1 MDRYSLDHYYCKMK
15 FWKLFGNE
23 IRIFD
28 GSRQNLLLFVKQKAF
43 KLKESITIYGDE
55 SKSEELMR
63 INARSVI
70 DFGASYDVDDAK
82 TGQRIGTLR
91 RKGLKSILRDSWLI
105 LDASE
110 NEIGTIQEDSM
121 ALAMVRRLLSNLVPQ
136 TFSVTVNGQEAAEF
150 KQTFNPFVP
159 QVNIHFAQGSSMDKR
174 LGLAAAVLLQVIE
187 GRQQ

>member
-1 MDRYSLDHYYCKMK
+1 MK
-15 FWKLFGNE
+15 FWKIFGNE
-23 IRIFD
+23 IKIYD

-43 KLKESITIYGDE
+43 KLKESITIYADD
-55 SKSEELMR
+55 SRSEELMR
-63 INARSVI
+63 INARSII

-121 ALAMVRRLLSNLVPQ
+121 VLAMVRRLLSNLVPQ
-136 TFSVTVNGQEAAEF
+136 AFSVTVNGQTAAQF

-159 QVNIHFAQGSSMDKR
+159 QIEITFGQSSLDRR

>member
-1 MDRYSLDHYYCKMK
+1 MDRYSLDQYYCKMK

-28 GSRQNLLLFVKQKAF
+28 VNKQNLLFFVKQKAF
-43 KLKESITIYGDE
+43 KLKESITVFADE
-55 SKSEELMR
+55 SKNEELLR

-91 RKGLKSILRDSWLI
+91 RKGLKSLLRDTWLV
-105 LDASE
+105 LDSNE
-110 NEIGTIQEDSM
+110 REIGTIQEDSM
-121 ALAMVRRLLSNLVPQ
+121 AMAMVRRFLSNLVPQ
-136 TFSVTVNGQEAAEF
+136 AFTVTLNGQEAAHF
-150 KQTFNPFVP
+150 KQAFNPFVP
-159 QVNIHFAQGSSMDKR
+159 QITITFHQGTQLDRR
-174 LGLAAAVLLQVIE
+174 LGISAAILLQVIE